1 VSYEL
6 KLERMLDAPPELI
19 FDTIVDPA
27 FAEDI
32 FGEQVEGWTVM
43 RFDIDLRVG
52 GTWSLEMGP
61 RDGSGPND
69 VMTSV
74 FTAIDRPRLISWD
87 STMYLSEWGR
97 SVTFS
102 ETVTLE
108 DQDGKTLL
116 TLVQGDLE
124 SEADRDAFLSG
135 APGWLDAIQRVAER
149 RAREGTP

>member
-32 FGEQVEGWTVM
+32 FSEQVEGWTVM

-52 GTWSLEMGP
+52 GTWSLEFGP

-116 TLVQGDLE
+116 TLVQGELE

-135 APGWLDAIQRVAER
+135 APGWLDGIQRVAER